1 MNRPLGTNDPF
12 RDLETWDEH
21 TARFWMEALEQRA
34 VAADQR
40 RLRTRL
46 IQLAGIQTGDTVIEV
61 GCGTGALL
69 ADLTRAVRPG
79 GHAIGIEPQPVFAEA
94 TRQRLLRE
102 GLASAAEVRTARA
115 EHLDLLNA
123 QATACLA
130 QTVFIHLP
138 ADALQQTLAAM
149 VRAVRHGGR
158 VLSVDQDGDSWVIDH
173 PERELTRRIAR
184 FNSDQRYADGWRGRQ
199 LRRLFLETGLVH
211 VEVHCWVH
219 SDTDASS
226 YLFGMAERLALA
238 ASEAGVVDREEAI
251 RWIDDLRDLAAQGH
265 FFSSINYYAC
275 VGVRA

>member
-12 RDLETWDEH
+12 RDLETWDAN

-40 RLRTRL
+40 GLRTRS
-46 IQLAGIQTGDTVIEV
+46 IQLVGVQTGDTVIEV

-94 TRQRLLRE
+94 ARQRLLRE
-102 GLASAAEVRTARA
+102 GLASDAEVRTARA
-115 EHLDLLNA
+115 EHLDLPNA
-123 QATACLA
+123 QAAACLA

-138 ADALQQTLAAM
+138 AGALQRTLAEM

-158 VLSVDQDGDSWVIDH
+158 VLSVDQDGDTWVIDH
-173 PERELTRRIAR
+173 PDRELTRRIVR
-184 FNSDQRYADGWRGRQ
+184 FNSDQRYADSWRGRQ
-199 LRRLFLETGLVH
+199 LRRLFLEAGLVH

-219 SDTDASS
+219 IDTDASS

-238 ASEAGVVDREEAI
+238 ASEAGVVDKEEAI
-251 RWIDDLRDLAAQGH
+251 RWIHDLAAQGN
-265 FFSSINYYAC
+265 FFSSMNYYAG